1 MEGAEI
7 VMVTI
12 TRFEKR
18 NEVVSSGETL
28 VAAFD
33 VEVRGIRLPGCAIF
47 RNPDDGWLR
56 VVASKTRSLS
66 NSLRNVTFLDPDLH
80 QEFRD
85 TALRA
90 YRGEAVAK
98 EIVAVG

>member
-1 MEGAEI
+1 
-7 VMVTI
+7 MVTI

-18 NEVVSSGETL
+18 NEVVSSGDTL

-47 RNPDDGWLR
+47 KSPEDGWLR

-66 NSLRNVTFLDPDLH
+66 NSLRNVTFLDPELH
-80 QEFRD
+80 REFRD
-85 TALRA
+85 AALLA
-90 YRGEAVAK
+90 YRGGAVAN
-98 EIVAVG
+98 EIVAAR